1 MHVRENLC
9 LNCSDNS
16 FNISFSSFLKEEYP
30 NHRLGG
36 GGWFLIIYNQSFLI
50 NHPGLR
56 PPLLQKLIF
65 IHIFLLI
72 MVQKELNFKN
82 YNKDWRLSSA
92 FDRHSP
98 AMRDEVGE
106 LVHLAGDSVPR
117 SATNNNI

>member
-1 MHVRENLC
+1 
-9 LNCSDNS
+9 
-16 FNISFSSFLKEEYP
+16 
-30 NHRLGG
+30 
-36 GGWFLIIYNQSFLI
+36 
-50 NHPGLR
+50 
-56 PPLLQKLIF
+56 
-65 IHIFLLI
+65 

-98 AMRDEVGE
+98 AKRDEVGE